1 MAGRGRDL
9 HQPAAAGAGGCLVHG
24 LCPARLAACA
34 SLARRGL
41 RRPVRR
47 RVHQSLHGP
56 GLRHRVRR
64 LYRGLVPGGPW
75 PRVVGGAGAGAHLAE
90 AQHRTPAATGHR
102 PARTGDGTP
111 RDRRL
116 HRRVGGR
123 LRRRHARP
131 REWLDGV
138 AAADPAH
145 VAGRAGPSAGY
156 RRRRELLL
164 SGPSRVAEDGGA
176 SADHGGGRR
185 MSMRTWYGVR
195 RLYEPRFR
203 ERVLLLLV
211 IIAAAYYAVWSI
223 VQWVGLTPAALR
235 FDFVNYFGG
244 AQAAAHGTDIYA
256 DFKRSW
262 GTEAWV
268 TAYIYPPFFAELLA
282 PLTPL
287 GLLTAARIW
296 LLVVHAAFIGSLTL
310 ILRLHPELSRA
321 GRRLVLLAAFGFM
334 PVYLNLKFQQVA
346 TLWLL
351 LLTASLWAALRRRDH
366 LGGAVIAM
374 AASLKVTP
382 IFLIPPF
389 ARLGRLRLAA
399 IASAALLALTVTTML
414 ASPGSWQFF
423 TVVLPRIGL
432 GTANWDNGSI
442 DGLVSRVVQLS
453 PRLLGDMT
461 QTAARVVIVL
471 AALIVI
477 GLTLWRA
484 RQAGGDPGWT
494 TRLGVAS
501 LISSLLMVS
510 SVTWQHHLVTLLL
523 PMATAI
529 AWITARRPAQRY
541 GRWLLA
547 AYVMCWVDRRAFPPP
562 ADQQVHTATQAA
574 LVLTGTS
581 IKLIGVIMV
590 WLLLLQML
598 RREAAGF
605 AVRRQPAWPAD
616 AAA

>member
-1 MAGRGRDL
+1 
-9 HQPAAAGAGGCLVHG
+9 
-24 LCPARLAACA
+24 
-34 SLARRGL
+34 
-41 RRPVRR
+41 
-47 RVHQSLHGP
+47 
-56 GLRHRVRR
+56 
-64 LYRGLVPGGPW
+64 
-75 PRVVGGAGAGAHLAE
+75 
-90 AQHRTPAATGHR
+90 
-102 PARTGDGTP
+102 
-111 RDRRL
+111 
-116 HRRVGGR
+116 
-123 LRRRHARP
+123 
-131 REWLDGV
+131 
-138 AAADPAH
+138 
-145 VAGRAGPSAGY
+145 
-156 RRRRELLL
+156 
-164 SGPSRVAEDGGA
+164 
-176 SADHGGGRR
+176 

-310 ILRLHPELSRA
+310 IVRLHPELLRA

-382 IFLIPPF
+382 IFLIPLF
-389 ARLGRLRLAA
+389 ARLGRLRLA
-399 IASAALLALTVTTML
+399 ISAGMALLLVTAVTVL

-423 TVVLPRIGL
+423 NIVLPRIGL
-432 GTANWDNGSI
+432 GTANWDNGSF
-442 DGLVSRVVQLS
+442 DGLVSRIVQIS
-453 PRLLGDMT
+453 PNLLGTST
-461 QTAARVVIVL
+461 QTAAKAIIAL
-471 AALIVI
+471 AALTVI

-541 GRWLLA
+541 GWWLLA
-547 AYVMCWVDRRAFPPP
+547 AYVMCWVDRRAFPLP